1 MMVDIALIMFTV
13 VISVSDSFTRI
24 PVELTWREAEDFL
37 VGEYRFQCQAG
48 KQADLRRIRT
58 KTIELGL
65 YSWGTMWRPVMR
77 GGG

>member
-1 MMVDIALIMFTV
+1 MVNIALIKFTV

-37 VGEYRFQCQAG
+37 VGECRFRCQAG
-48 KQADLRRIRT
+48 RQADLQQIRT
-58 KTIELGL
+58 RTIGHGL
-65 YSWGTMWRPVMR
+65 LSWGTMWRPVMR